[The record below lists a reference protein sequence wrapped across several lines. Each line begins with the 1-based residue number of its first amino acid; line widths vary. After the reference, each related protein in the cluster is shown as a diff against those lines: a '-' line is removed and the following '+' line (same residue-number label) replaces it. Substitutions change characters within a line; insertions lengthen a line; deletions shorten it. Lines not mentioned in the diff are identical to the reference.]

1 MLRLLIDEN
10 VDHRILRGIKLRLP
24 SLDFVLAKDVGL
36 ERTPDI
42 KLLRWAAQSNRVT
55 LTQDVKTM
63 THDAEQLV
71 KSGRQMAGVIVVP
84 QRLTIRAALNDL
96 EIVVECLSHSEARDQ
111 ITYLPL

>member
-10 VDHRILRGIKLRLP
+10 VDHRLLRGLMLRLP
-24 SLDFVLAKDVGL
+24 NLDFVLAKDVGL

-42 KLLRWAAQSNRVT
+42 ELLNWAAQSNRVI

-63 THDAEQLV
+63 TRDAKQLV
-71 KSGRQMAGVIVVP
+71 KSGRQMAGVILVP
-84 QRLTIRAALNDL
+84 QRLSIGAALNDL
-96 EIVVECLSHSEARDQ
+96 EIVLECLSHAEARDE